1 MARNHQRCIG
11 GEKNEKI
18 PTRHKHQTCNTRLV
32 LSSPSEPSHI
42 HHHYRAP
49 SPVSSGS
56 RHMNTKENISRDG
69 VGKTG

>member
-1 MARNHQRCIG
+1 MTQPRWHVTTSAALV
-11 GEKNEKI
+11 EKKMRKFR
-18 PTRHKHQTCNTRLV
+18 PDTSTK
-32 LSSPSEPSHI
+32 LSSPSEPSHNI
-42 HHHYRAP
+42 HHQYRAP